1 MRGLMR
7 TNPRSRPLHFLTV
20 ALLFGLIGCKN
31 DATQTNLPAVS
42 GATASAAQPSNAV
55 TIELK
60 PMTLP
65 PAQPVADT
73 PTIATPQSQ
82 TRSQAQETPP
92 VETPSQTV
100 LGENQVCAMPP
111 QTTRIAPPT
120 TPKTITGR
128 VGLYVALFPK
138 GSSDFAPAKVISINP
153 SLQFPLASNFK
164 QSVLLEVLR
173 QADAGTLKL
182 TEKFNITR
190 ANQSLGWYPYDGSP
204 VMELARRMIQ
214 FSDNTATDTLFR
226 RVGLGSL
233 QPLADELGLCHTR
246 LQLPTKAWWTAQA
259 GFGGP
264 DFPKYAL
271 VSASRSFAQ
280 APFEKR
286 LEIAQRLDAAAQR
299 VGPDALTRAV
309 EVYFG
314 GRNGGRDTMSEI
326 DRNLQNAS
334 TPFEW
339 ARFIHAEFLTNKL
352 SAVNHQRF
360 RETMALGSGRYLLK
374 VPFAYYGGKSGNT
387 ARLLT
392 HSGYLETKSGD
403 RLIYVYMNDT
413 SQNPATREETPI
425 VYKFISAAL
434 AKLMRPADLI
444 PDKKK
449 AVTTPPIDPRELEY
463 NAPRT
468 KKPRS

>member
-1 MRGLMR
+1 MRGLMPSNTR
-7 TNPRSRPLHFLTV
+7 FRNWYLLTIPFL
-20 ALLFGLIGCKN
+20 LGPIGCKN
-31 DATQTNLPAVS
+31 DASQAGQIPPAIS
-42 GATASAAQPSNAV
+42 SSTASKPITV
-55 TIELK
+55 ELK
-60 PMTLP
+60 PTAVPAAP
-65 PAQPVADT
+65 PVSSVSNAPYT
-73 PTIATPQSQ
+73 
-82 TRSQAQETPP
+82 ETPLDK
-92 VETPSQTV
+92 TPSQTALTV
-100 LGENQVCAMPP
+100 PQSANSPFQTGSGEVAECATPP
-111 QTTRIAPPT
+111 QAIRIAPPA
-120 TPKTITGR
+120 TPKIITGR

-138 GSSDFAPAKVISINP
+138 GSSSPSPSKIISINP

-164 QSVLLEVLR
+164 QAVLLEVLR
-173 QADAGTLKL
+173 QADEGKLKL
-182 TEKFNITR
+182 TETFKFTR

-226 RVGLGSL
+226 RVGLGAL
-233 QPLADELGLCHTR
+233 QPIADEIGLCHTR

-271 VSASRSFAQ
+271 VSATRAFAQ
-280 APFEKR
+280 APFAAR

-299 VGPDALTRAV
+299 VGPDTLTKAV

-314 GRNGGRDTMSEI
+314 GRNGGPDTMGEI

-339 ARFIHAEFLTNKL
+339 ARFIQHEFLENGL
-352 SAVNHQRF
+352 SNANRQRF
-360 RETMALGSGRYLLK
+360 RETMALGNGRYYLK

-392 HSGYLETKSGD
+392 HSGYLETRTGD

-425 VYKFISAAL
+425 VYKFISESL
-434 AKLMRPADLI
+434 KRLMRPADLI
-444 PDKKK
+444 PDKNAKSSS
-449 AVTTPPIDPRELEY
+449 PPIDPRELEY
-463 NAPRT
+463 IAPRN
-468 KKPRS
+468 K